1 MFSSEGYETG
11 AEGLHERFVHRGHS
25 TATGQADQE
34 RHGAAPGIP
43 QPG

>member
-1 MFSSEGYETG
+1 MLRCEEYETG
-11 AEGLHERFVHRGHS
+11 AAGLHERFVHRVHS
-25 TATGQADQE
+25 TATSQADQE

>member
-1 MFSSEGYETG
+1 MFSSEEYETG

-25 TATGQADQE
+25 AAIGQADQE
-34 RHGAAPGIP
+34 RHGAALGIS